1 MAIISLSGVGFAAGG
16 TRILEG
22 IDLALAEGEFL
33 ALLGPSG
40 CGKSSLLR
48 LIAGFERAST
58 GEIHLEGRTVS
69 APGLHVP
76 PEEREIGMVFQSYA
90 LWPHLDVAGNVGYSL
105 RVRRVPSVERA
116 HRVAEALET
125 VGLAGFEH
133 RRVQNLSGG
142 QRQRVALAR
151 CLAMKPRLLLLDEPL
166 ANLDAHL
173 REAMVEELRRVH
185 RVTGVTII
193 YVTHD
198 QAEAMALA
206 DRIAVMEAGRV
217 LQIAPP
223 QCLWREPASAA
234 VARFL
239 GRGQIVPVEVLG
251 PGPAARVRL
260 FGSEAVLRAPP
271 DLGHGPALAS
281 LRRNDM
287 RLASEGFAASLT
299 DCRAL
304 GDTHLLTVVP
314 DAAPDLALRLESRIV
329 PPVDQA
335 LRIEVGDGWI
345 LPQRGSRLMAGFANI
360 RCSPGRGDRIGR

>member
-1 MAIISLSGVGFAAGG
+1 MAIISLFGVGFAAGE
-16 TRILEG
+16 TQILEG
-22 IDLALAEGEFL
+22 IDLALDQGEFL

-48 LIAGFERAST
+48 LIAGFERASA
-58 GEIHLEGRTVS
+58 GEIHLDGRTVS

-76 PEEREIGMVFQSYA
+76 PERREIGMVFQSYA

-105 RVRRVPSVERA
+105 RVRRVPRVERA
-116 HRVAEALET
+116 QRVAEALDT
-125 VGLAGFEH
+125 VGLAGFQH
-133 RRVQNLSGG
+133 RRIQNLSGG

-185 RVTGVTII
+185 RLTGVTVI

-198 QAEAMALA
+198 QAEARALA

-217 LQIAPP
+217 VQIAPP
-223 QCLWREPASAA
+223 QRLWQEPASAS

-239 GRGQIVPVEVLG
+239 GRGQIVPVDVLSSG
-251 PGPAARVRL
+251 PVARVRL
-260 FGSEAVLRAPP
+260 FGTEAVMRASADLRPGSAM
-271 DLGHGPALAS
+271 AS
-281 LRRNDM
+281 LRRSDI
-287 RLASEGFAASLT
+287 RLAAKGFAASLT

-304 GDTHLLTVVP
+304 GDTYLLTVVP
-314 DAAPDLALRLESRIV
+314 NAAPELVLRLESQIV
-329 PPVDQA
+329 PPVDRA
-335 LRIEVGDGWI
+335 LRIEVCDGWI
-345 LPQRGSRLMAGFANI
+345 LPNGNI
-360 RCSPGRGDRIGR
+360 LS